1 MDADM
6 TDARFCSLF
15 SSSAY
20 GFVLY
25 SDHNFPGKTE
35 VEVSNGAFSIH
46 NYGNSTKMKFA
57 LTAAKGLLLTDQASA
72 FAPFTQVAR
81 KDNAK

>member
-1 MDADM
+1 MLV
-6 TDARFCSLF
+6 S
-15 SSSAY
+15 
-20 GFVLY
+20 VLY
-25 SDHNFPGKTE
+25 SLVLLTASFYTVITIFPGKTE

-46 NYGNSTKMKFA
+46 KYGNSTKMKFA